1 MILALCFLCPTSS
14 VALRHG
20 DFVPCDCLAAKDQ
33 IPSSYAYTRQLGR
46 KFLAVYLKS
55 SKAIFHSPL
64 QLKNLQSC
72 KTEKL
77 FWSCCTP
84 RIQSM
89 YYMPVFSL
97 VTGGER
103 GSTVFVK
110 PGAEFH
116 ESCLGSTESVCGV
129 AGTER
134 SSISGVF
141 LLPNLVNE
149 FSFIQI
155 ILC

>member
-1 MILALCFLCPTSS
+1 MILALCFLCPISS

-72 KTEKL
+72 KAEKL

-89 YYMPVFSL
+89 YYMLVFSL

-134 SSISGVF
+134 S
-141 LLPNLVNE
+141 
-149 FSFIQI
+149 
-155 ILC
+155 